1 MLAWFLVVGLVS
13 GCVVVK
19 EPETLEPGTGEVEV
33 SWQVAS
39 SGCEA
44 SGVTEVAVEIGGVG
58 GSYDCAAE
66 SAVLTVPAGTHDLF
80 IAGYDASGIARYGGE
95 SPAVTVIGGQAVRVP
110 TVVLGA
116 LPASITSTWSFDN
129 GMLCAQNGVE
139 EIEMIVYDNDF
150 IEDQSVAPCD
160 SGELT
165 IADIR
170 AGAFVVSLLGRDA
183 SQQVVYSGEAQVA
196 LEKGDNEIVHIQL
209 VPQ

>member
-1 MLAWFLVVGLVS
+1 MLARFLVVGLTT

-19 EPETLEPGTGEVEV
+19 EPETVEPGTGEVEV

-58 GSYDCAAE
+58 GSYDCA
-66 SAVLTVPAGTHDLF
+66 V
-80 IAGYDASGIARYGGE
+80 ARYGGE
-95 SPAVTVIGGQAVRVP
+95 SAAVTVIGGQTTRVP
-110 TVVLGA
+110 TVVMGA
-116 LPASITSTWSFDN
+116 LPASITASWSFDN

-139 EIEMIVYDNDF
+139 QIDMIVYDNDF
-150 IEDQSVAPCD
+150 IEDESVAPCD

-170 AGAFVVSLLGRDA
+170 AGEFVISLLGRDA
-183 SQQVVYSGEAQVA
+183 NQQVVYSGEAQVS
-196 LEKGDNEIVHIQL
+196 LEKGDNEIVHVQL

>member
-1 MLAWFLVVGLVS
+1 MLARFLVVGLTT

-19 EPETLEPGTGEVEV
+19 EPETVEPGTGEVEV

-58 GSYDCAAE
+58 GSYDCAAGT
-66 SAVLTVPAGTHDLF
+66 AMLTVPAGTHDLF
-80 IAGYDASGIARYGGE
+80 IAGYDASGVARYGGE
-95 SPAVTVIGGQAVRVP
+95 SAAVTVIGGQTTRVP
-110 TVVLGA
+110 TVVMGA
-116 LPASITSTWSFDN
+116 LPASITASWSFDN

-139 EIEMIVYDNDF
+139 QIDMIVYDNDF
-150 IEDQSVAPCD
+150 IEDESVAPCD

-170 AGAFVVSLLGRDA
+170 AGEFVISLLGRDA
-183 SQQVVYSGEAQVA
+183 NQQVVYSGEAQVS
-196 LEKGDNEIVHIQL
+196 LEKGDNEIVHVQL